1 MYDTGTR
8 HDYDRTVACTAS
20 MGPTTALP
28 EESMGGPQLWDCHKE
43 GGWLDRMTIHFPSHL
58 VGSPAARSKEPRHP
72 TTLPAETMKC
82 RSNNRSPEQ
91 CLLRSSDYGGR
102 FSHSDPDGA

>member
-1 MYDTGTR
+1 MYETGTR

-43 GGWLDRMTIHFPSHL
+43 GGWLDRMKPHDHTGPDFCDRASKWWTRSYRPSFIMPL
-58 VGSPAARSKEPRHP
+58 VIVAR
-72 TTLPAETMKC
+72 
-82 RSNNRSPEQ
+82 
-91 CLLRSSDYGGR
+91 
-102 FSHSDPDGA
+102 